1 MDERDNNN
9 NQLQI
14 GQPQSDINQEGNP
27 REGYGARR
35 FPHHDNNAR
44 KPRIAVNRGAN
55 RAAYKSQDGHQE
67 PMNPG
72 APHSRAQ
79 TNSFSRPKQ
88 GSQAGRNQNRFRG
101 SQTNSNNNT
110 HGTTRIRHSE
120 SRERADSRHSTVP
133 FPAKNVE
140 NIIPPLKDG
149 DIRIT
154 PLGGVEEVGRNMT
167 CIEYKNTI
175 VIIDAGL
182 QFREIN
188 TPGVDYLLANTKYV
202 EDRKHKVKAI
212 IITHGHLD
220 HIGGIPYIMEKI
232 GNPPIYSRNL
242 STLLIKKRQAEF
254 PHLAP
259 LDIRI
264 VEKNDRVT
272 LGDLKVQ
279 FFSVTHTIPDS
290 MGVILETPYG
300 NIVHTGDLKLDH
312 VDGVPTLDEEENW
325 EHIANSKN
333 LLLLADSTNVERAG
347 FSFPE
352 RIVLKNIEDIIRNAN
367 GRLIVATFASL
378 LERLVK
384 IINTAELLGKKIIL
398 DGRSMKNNIDIAREA
413 GFITAKK
420 ETFIPIEEMEKYPPD
435 RIIVLATGAQG
446 DEFASLMRAANKT
459 HKYLKVNK
467 RDTVLLSSSVI
478 PGNERSV
485 QNLKD
490 NLSRQGAEII
500 HYQNAD
506 VHSSG
511 HAGHDETLWIH
522 KKVNSRFFIPIHG
535 YHYLLRVHSK
545 IAKEAGLTDD
555 RIIIPDNGMIIE
567 IQDEGNKI
575 VTLKETAPRGLILV
589 DGFSVG
595 NIQEVVIRDR
605 QMLSQDGIFV
615 IIITVDLATGKVT
628 KSPDV
633 ISRGFVYLRESQ
645 DLLRQARLLAKKT
658 VEDMTIGNK
667 SIDFDYVKDHVTDAV
682 ARALFQE
689 TAKRPIVIPVILAL

>member
-1 MDERDNNN
+1 MNDNNESRSRAEST
-9 NQLQI
+9 QPS
-14 GQPQSDINQEGNP
+14 GQNPKEGP
-27 REGYGARR
+27 RGDSYSSRR
-35 FPHHDNNAR
+35 FPRRDSGAR
-44 KPRIAVNRGAN
+44 GPRSAVNRSAN
-55 RAAYKSQDGHQE
+55 RSTFRG
-67 PMNPG
+67 
-72 APHSRAQ
+72 
-79 TNSFSRPKQ
+79 Q
-88 GSQAGRNQNRFRG
+88 GSQQQNRTNTISPREQQGQDRGRGQNRFIGTRTNINNQG
-101 SQTNSNNNT
+101 SMSV
-110 HGTTRIRHSE
+110 RIKHLEGREKAE
-120 SRERADSRHSTVP
+120 SRHATIP

-140 NIIPPLKDG
+140 TIIPPLKDG
-149 DIRIT
+149 DIRVI

-167 CIEYKNTI
+167 CIEYKNSI

-188 TPGVDYLLANTKYV
+188 TPGVDYLLANTKYI
-202 EDRKHKVKAI
+202 EDRKHKIKAI

-220 HIGGIPYIMEKI
+220 HIGGIPYIIEKL
-232 GNPPIYSRNL
+232 GNPPIYSRSL
-242 STLLIKKRQAEF
+242 STLLIKKRQSEF
-254 PHLAP
+254 PHIAP
-259 LDIRI
+259 LNIRV

-272 LGDLKVQ
+272 LGDFKVQ
-279 FFSVTHTIPDS
+279 FFSVTHTIPDA

-312 VDGVPTLDEEENW
+312 IDGVPTLDEEENW
-325 EHIANSKN
+325 EHIAQAKN
-333 LLLLADSTNVERAG
+333 LLLLADSTNVERPG

-352 RIVLKNIEDIIRNAN
+352 RIVLKNIENIIRNTN

-378 LERLVK
+378 LERLIK
-384 IINTAELLGKKIIL
+384 IIDTAELLGKKIIL
-398 DGRSMKNNIDIAREA
+398 DVRSMKNNVDIAREG
-413 GFITAKK
+413 GFLKAKK
-420 ETFIPIEEMEKYPPD
+420 ETFIPIEEMEQYPPD
-435 RIIVLATGAQG
+435 RVVVLATGAQG

-467 RDTVLLSSSVI
+467 RDTILLSASVI

-485 QNLKD
+485 QTLKD

-506 VHSSG
+506 VHSTG

-522 KKVNSRFFIPIHG
+522 KKVHARFFIPIHG

-567 IQDEGNKI
+567 IQNEGNNI
-575 VTLKETAPRGLILV
+575 VVLKETAPRGLILV

-658 VEDMTIGNK
+658 VEDMTTGNK
-667 SIDFDYVKDHVTDAV
+667 SIDFDYVKDHVTDTI